1 MTTITSSSSPL
12 QRDQFTFVAYM
23 LFGYFAYLMIAIGP
37 VMPFLQEELSISYT
51 LGALHL
57 SVMSAG
63 SLPVGFFG
71 DYLIQW
77 LGRRAMLWISSGGM
91 AAGVVLLMLG
101 SHVAMTL
108 TGALIMGT
116 MGIFIPIIVQAALS
130 DHYQHQR
137 LVVLSEVQV
146 VVMLFAALVP
156 LAIGGSEYL
165 GIGWRSALFLGVGVW
180 IIIAI
185 RFHRIPIPEPTVTQ
199 LASSQSTSRKLP
211 PMFWAYWLILL
222 LGVAIEWCVSLWGAS
237 FFKVIVG
244 IEPAAASTTMSI
256 FFVGMVIGRFITRQ
270 LIATYPVIRLLLI
283 AQATTLVGFLLFW
296 LSPLAVLNI
305 AGLFVLGLGVAG
317 IFPLALSAGM
327 HIASEQSNVAS
338 ARMSMSAGIAM
349 LVAPFFLGWF
359 ADMVGLFIAYAIVLL
374 LLGIIAAI
382 TLSLRGKS

>member
-1 MTTITSSSSPL
+1 MTTITSSSSRL
-12 QRDQFTFVAYM
+12 QRDQFTLVAYL
-23 LFGYFAYLMIAIGP
+23 LFGYFAYMLIAIGP
-37 VMPFLQEELSISYT
+37 VMPFLQEELSMTYT

-57 SVMSAG
+57 SVMSVG

-77 LGRRAMLWISSGGM
+77 VGRRAMLWISGAGM
-91 AAGVVLLMLG
+91 AIGAVLLMLG
-101 SHVAMTL
+101 SHVAITL
-108 TGALIMGT
+108 TGACIMGT

-130 DHYQHQR
+130 DHYQQQR

-156 LAIGGSEYL
+156 LVIGGSEYL
-165 GIGWRSALFLGVGVW
+165 GMGWRSALFLAVGGW

-185 RFHRIPIPEPTVTQ
+185 RFHRISIPEPTVTQ
-199 LASSQSTSRKLP
+199 SASSQSNSRKLP
-211 PMFWAYWLILL
+211 TAFWAYWLILL

-237 FFKVIVG
+237 FFKTIVG
-244 IEPAAASTTMSI
+244 IEPAAASTMMSI

-270 LIATYPVIRLLLI
+270 LVATYPIIRLLLI
-283 AQATTLVGFLLFW
+283 TQATTLVGFLLFW
-296 LSPLAVLNI
+296 LSPLAMLNI
-305 AGLFVLGLGVAG
+305 AGLFVVGLGVAG

-327 HIASEQSNVAS
+327 HIAAEQSNVAS
-338 ARMSMSAGIAM
+338 ARMSMAAGIAM

-359 ADMVGLFIAYAIVLL
+359 ADTVGLFIAYAIVLL